1 MNQKFEEAQM
11 KDTVAKLDAVTKVHA
26 KRPVSFHKINAITA
40 KHKLLIKESHAM
52 REKQMNQLV
61 SQVRG

>member
-11 KDTVAKLDAVTKVHA
+11 TDTIAKVDAVTKVHA
-26 KRPVSFHKINAITA
+26 ERPVSVHKINAITA
-40 KHKLLIKESHAM
+40 KHKLIMKNSHSM